1 MDYLFCRESETHFV
15 FIYNTAPKK
24 KHKGITRDIKRR
36 IETVHNWYGK
46 VASPSTSSNNNSN
59 NNNKIRKKSREVES
73 LINNN
78 GEKMNTSSPPS
89 SSLSIQLAA
98 TAAATTTGTPQQ
110 QQRKSPRVTTEETK
124 PKFNPLLA
132 PPQSTTTTL
141 SNYNNN
147 DTTTTT
153 TTTSNHN
160 YPNNEHD
167 TILSLYDAK
176 YRNVMFKAF
185 LELNKDD
192 SKKKQ
197 MAMDIC
203 NTFKVGGKGRFF
215 KVERGGKSYVQVN
228 DKVALQSKF
237 LLCVLCVCDK
247 RRNVCNC
254 PVCVY
259 L

>member
-1 MDYLFCRESETHFV
+1 
-15 FIYNTAPKK
+15 
-24 KHKGITRDIKRR
+24 
-36 IETVHNWYGK
+36 
-46 VASPSTSSNNNSN
+46 
-59 NNNKIRKKSREVES
+59 
-73 LINNN
+73 
-78 GEKMNTSSPPS
+78 MNTSSSSP

-98 TAAATTTGTPQQ
+98 TAAAATTTGTPQ

-132 PPQSTTTTL
+132 PPRTTTTTL
-141 SNYNNN
+141 INNNN
-147 DTTTTT
+147 DTNTTT
-153 TTTSNHN
+153 NNNN

-237 LLCVLCVCDK
+237 FTLSGVYDK
-247 RRNVCNC
+247 NMLV
-254 PVCVY
+254 
-259 L
+259 

>member
-15 FIYNTAPKK
+15 CIYCAPPKNM
-24 KHKGITRDIKRR
+24 KGITRDIKRR

-78 GEKMNTSSPPS
+78 GEKMNTSSTPS
-89 SSLSIQLAA
+89 SSLSIQLAV
-98 TAAATTTGTPQQ
+98 TAAAAAATGTTPQQ

-132 PPQSTTTTL
+132 PPKTTTTL
-141 SNYNNN
+141 SNNNN
-147 DTTTTT
+147 DTTTNNT
-153 TTTSNHN
+153 N

-197 MAMDIC
+197 MAIDIC

-237 LLCVLCVCDK
+237 TVFCVCY
-247 RRNVCNC
+247 C
-254 PVCVY
+254 VCVCVCQAKC

>member
-1 MDYLFCRESETHFV
+1 MRFDYLV
-15 FIYNTAPKK
+15 WIIYFAERINSLCLLACCNI
-24 KHKGITRDIKRR
+24 KGITRDIKRR

-46 VASPSTSSNNNSN
+46 VASPSTSSNKNSN

-78 GEKMNTSSPPS
+78 GEKMNTSSSPS
-89 SSLSIQLAA
+89 SSLSIQLAVTA
-98 TAAATTTGTPQQ
+98 AAATTTGTPQQ

-132 PPQSTTTTL
+132 PPRTTTTL
-141 SNYNNN
+141 SNNNN
-147 DTTTTT
+147 ETTTNNT
-153 TTTSNHN
+153 N

-197 MAMDIC
+197 MAIDIC

>member
-1 MDYLFCRESETHFV
+1 
-15 FIYNTAPKK
+15 
-24 KHKGITRDIKRR
+24 
-36 IETVHNWYGK
+36 
-46 VASPSTSSNNNSN
+46 
-59 NNNKIRKKSREVES
+59 
-73 LINNN
+73 
-78 GEKMNTSSPPS
+78 MNTSSTPS
-89 SSLSIQLAA
+89 SSLSIQLAV
-98 TAAATTTGTPQQ
+98 TAAAAATGTTPQQ

-132 PPQSTTTTL
+132 PPRTTTTT
-141 SNYNNN
+141 SNNNN
-147 DTTTTT
+147 DTTTNNT
-153 TTTSNHN
+153 N

-197 MAMDIC
+197 MAIDIC